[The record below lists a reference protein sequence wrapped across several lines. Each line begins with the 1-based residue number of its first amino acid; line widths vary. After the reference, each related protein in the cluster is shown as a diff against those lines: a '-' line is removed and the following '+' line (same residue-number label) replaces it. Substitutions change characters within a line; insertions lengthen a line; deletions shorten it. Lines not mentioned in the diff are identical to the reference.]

1 MIDKRML
8 TDSVTIKK
16 TVGEDDW
23 GKEAYSEPLLLS
35 PCKFDRAFSHSGSGN
50 HRSESN
56 SSTVIVY
63 HKYCP
68 VKLDKS
74 FVGGVVEEDGISYVV
89 KNIIPQYHPLTKK
102 LLAYEIE
109 VI

>member
-8 TDSVTIKK
+8 HDSLTIKK
-16 TVGEDDW
+16 SIEEDDW

-35 PCKFDRAFSHSGSGN
+35 PCKFDRSFSRSGTGN
-50 HRSESN
+50 HRSEYN
-56 SSTVIVY
+56 TSTVIVY

-68 VKLDKS
+68 VSLDKS
-74 FVGGVVEEDGISYVV
+74 FVGGIVEEDGVSYVV
-89 KNIIPQYHPLTKK
+89 KDIIPQYHPLTSR

>member
-1 MIDKRML
+1 MIDKRIL
-8 TDSVTIKK
+8 PDSVTIKK
-16 TVGEDDW
+16 SIGEDDW

-35 PCKFDRAFSHSGSGN
+35 PCKFDRSFSRSGSGN
-50 HRSESN
+50 HRSERN

-63 HKYCP
+63 PKYCP
-68 VKLDKS
+68 VELDKS
-74 FVGGVVEEDGISYVV
+74 FVGGFVEENGVSYVV
-89 KNIIPQYHPLTKK
+89 KNIIPQYHPFTKK

>member
-1 MIDKRML
+1 MIDKRIL
-8 TDSVTIKK
+8 PDSVTIKK
-16 TVGEDDW
+16 SIGEDDW

-35 PCKFDRAFSHSGSGN
+35 PCKFDRSFYRSGSGN
-50 HRSESN
+50 HRSERN

-63 HKYCP
+63 PKYCP
-68 VKLDKS
+68 VELDKS
-74 FVGGVVEEDGISYVV
+74 FVGGIVEENGVSYVV
-89 KNIIPQYHPLTKK
+89 KNIIPQYHPFTKK

>member
-16 TVGEDDW
+16 PVGEDDW
-23 GKEAYSEPLLLS
+23 GKEVYSEPLLLS
-35 PCKFDRAFSHSGSGN
+35 PCKFDRSFSHSGSGN

-68 VKLDKS
+68 VALDKS
-74 FVGGVVEEDGISYVV
+74 FVGGVVEEDGVSYVV

>member
-8 TDSVTIKK
+8 TDSVIIKK
-16 TVGEDDW
+16 PVGEDDW
-23 GKEAYSEPLLLS
+23 GKEAYSDPLLLS
-35 PCKFDRAFSHSGSGN
+35 PCKFDRSYSHSGTGN

-74 FVGGVVEEDGISYVV
+74 FVEVLLKRKVLATLLKTSFH
-89 KNIIPQYHPLTKK
+89 NIIL
-102 LLAYEIE
+102 
-109 VI
+109 